1 MELTK
6 GFDVKG
12 PVVRTIWVL
21 VVIAIGFSLAGCNE
35 EMARIENKQLD
46 LQAIAEANAQQ
57 IAALEARIEKN
68 QHELQAGIGQ
78 AQNDIRNVAADT
90 AAVGEEQARLQE
102 TVQNSDRQTTDKI
115 ALLEQNQTELQAG
128 IEDVRANSKNV
139 AADMAADITVVKDE
153 QVRLYD
159 TVQSNSRDFTSNVA
173 VIEQNQ
179 QQSQGKV
186 EELQQNFQVVTT
198 RISTLADDLLKLQE
212 VLQSNI
218 RELVSVM
225 DLSDQEQL
233 KFQEK
238 IQKDLLAFDNS
249 MSAVKLSQ
257 EKLQSQIEDVRN
269 STEIM
274 SSELPAA
281 IEQLKA
287 EVERNRSME
296 TGDNESSSPPSETNS
311 VE

>member
-6 GFDVKG
+6 GFDVKS
-12 PVVRTIWVL
+12 PVIRTILVL

-35 EMARIENKQLD
+35 EMAKIENKQLD
-46 LQAIAEANAQQ
+46 LQAMAETNAQQ
-57 IAALEARIEKN
+57 IAALGARIEKN

-78 AQNDIRNVAADT
+78 VQNDVRNVAADT

-115 ALLEQNQTELQAG
+115 ALLEQSQTALQAG
-128 IEDVRANSKNV
+128 IEEVRADTKNV
-139 AADMAADITVVKDE
+139 AADVAADIIVVKDE
-153 QVRLYD
+153 QTKLYD

-173 VIEQNQ
+173 VLEQNQ

-198 RISTLADDLLKLQE
+198 RISTLADDLSKLQE

-225 DLSDQEQL
+225 DLGDQEQL

-238 IQKDLLAFDNS
+238 IQKDLLAFDNA
-249 MSAVKLSQ
+249 MSAVRLSQ
-257 EKLQSQIEDVRN
+257 EKLQSQIEDVRH
-269 STEIM
+269 SAEIM

-281 IEQLKA
+281 IEQLR
-287 EVERNRSME
+287 EQVERNSSME